1 MTLLICGGTDMFE
14 YLHLGVLFS
23 VCKEQAQLSD
33 DQIWLDITVQI
44 GTQTFLVAY
53 ALLNSTLIPLFCTE
67 MCSQQ

>member
-1 MTLLICGGTDMFE
+1 MTLLICGGTDVVE

-44 GTQTFLVAY
+44 GTQTFLVA
-53 ALLNSTLIPLFCTE
+53 
-67 MCSQQ
+67 